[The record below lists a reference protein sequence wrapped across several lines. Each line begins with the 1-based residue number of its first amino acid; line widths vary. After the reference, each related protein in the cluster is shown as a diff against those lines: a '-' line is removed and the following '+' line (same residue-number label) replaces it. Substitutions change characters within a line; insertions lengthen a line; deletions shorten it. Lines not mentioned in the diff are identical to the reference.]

1 MADAC
6 SLLSRPRK
14 PLLEFDDLNYFNADY
29 IRREVKE
36 RFRVG
41 TSGRDRAKARR
52 IGSIKDRLTTDFS
65 SELILPLI

>member
-36 RFRVG
+36 RFRVE
-41 TSGRDRAKARR
+41 TSGRNRAKARR
-52 IGSIKDRLTTDFS
+52 VGSVKEQLTVDFCRH
-65 SELILPLI
+65 L